1 MAMLG
6 EETFRTQSHAISQR
20 RLCTVRQFC
29 QKNPAFTLGGMRWL
43 LFHRQTNGLEEA
55 VVKIGRRVLIDE
67 DKFFDWLDAQNACRK
82 C

>member
-1 MAMLG
+1 MLP
-6 EETFRTQSHAISQR
+6 RPPR
-20 RLCTVRQFC
+20 VLRTVRQFC
-29 QKNPAFTLGGMRWL
+29 QKHPAFTLGSTRWL

-67 DKFFDWLDAQNACRK
+67 DKFFDWLDEQNECRK